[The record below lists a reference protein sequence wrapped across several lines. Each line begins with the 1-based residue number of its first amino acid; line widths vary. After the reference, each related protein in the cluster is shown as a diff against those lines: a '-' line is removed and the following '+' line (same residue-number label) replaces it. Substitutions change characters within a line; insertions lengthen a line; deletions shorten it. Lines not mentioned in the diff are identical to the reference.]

1 MPKYLIS
8 WQEIDSL
15 SIVIDAP
22 SKMVALD
29 KFYTREYDSED
40 VQENSITFD
49 DESLEVEEL

>member
-8 WQEIDSL
+8 WSEIDNL

-29 KFYTREYDSED
+29 KFYTSEYDSED
-40 VQENSITFD
+40 VQNNRVVFD
-49 DESLEVEEL
+49 DESVEVEEV